1 MSKRRRREEEG
12 AEERPY
18 VTRTERTRAASAV
31 NKVALRMAEFPSEAL
46 DQLGLPQGLREAI
59 DLYQRLKP
67 RGRSR
72 QRRLICQLLRGE
84 DHEAI
89 RKRVEALEADKER
102 SKEGKG

>member
-18 VTRTERTRAASAV
+18 VTRTARTQAASAV
-31 NKVALRMAEFPSEAL
+31 NKVALRMTEFPSEAL
-46 DQLGLPQGLREAI
+46 DQLGLPQDLREAI
-59 DLYQRLKP
+59 DLCQRLKP

>member
-1 MSKRRRREEEG
+1 MSKRRRREEEST
-12 AEERPY
+12 EERPY
-18 VTRTERTRAASAV
+18 VTRTARTQAATAV
-31 NKVALRMAEFPSEAL
+31 NKVALQMTEFPPEAL

-59 DLYQRLKP
+59 DLCQRLKP

-84 DHEAI
+84 DHETI

-102 SKEGKG
+102 SKQGKG